1 VERAASGKL
10 SKEAVMAP
18 YNHDALERRIAMLE
32 QQLLALRQAIEISGG
47 GVTIRTAGSFNVTAG
62 GAIGLAAGSNLTL
75 RSSGAIAVT
84 AGSRLLLQGVQR
96 LELEG
101 LTISLAASKSAALA
115 AGDKIDVKTGS
126 AALAMKKDGTVT
138 IDGKDLTLKAS
149 GKIDAKAS
157 GDVVLKGSKILQN

>member
-1 VERAASGKL
+1 
-10 SKEAVMAP
+10 MAP
-18 YNHDALERRIAMLE
+18 YNHDALERRIALLE

-62 GAIGLAAGSNLTL
+62 GAIGLNAGSNLSV

-101 LTISLAASKSAALA
+101 LTISIAASKAAALA

-126 AALAMKKDGTVT
+126 AALAMKKDGTVA

-149 GKIDAKAS
+149 GKIDVKAS